1 MPRVSVIMSAYNDE
15 ETIRVAVESVLA
27 QTYTDFEFLI
37 MDDASKDGTLCI
49 LEKLEDD
56 RITIFRN
63 KENRGLTANLNSLL
77 ALSEGEY
84 IFRMDADD
92 ICRSDRM
99 EKQVRYMD
107 LHPEVYLAGCDTR
120 DFGDSDLVWHLKDD
134 PEELRIRMLLHPVLA
149 HPSFIFRRAL
159 YEEGFSYDET
169 FRTAQDYDLA
179 SRVAKKHKIGRV
191 GEILLDY
198 RVHKKQVS
206 AKDPSGQRNNADRVR
221 ERLLRE
227 LQVSFSE
234 EEKRLYGAWARE
246 EKPERFSDLRKC
258 DLLIPKLVKA
268 NEKTKIYDVR
278 IFETVLKK
286 LFYTRLIRTKDPRMI
301 LRYVL
306 TWGYGPKDLAVFFG
320 EAFRTVVEKCRNRIF
335 R

>member
-15 ETIRVAVESVLA
+15 ETIRIAVESVLA

-49 LEKLEDD
+49 LEKLDD
-56 RITIFRN
+56 ERITIIRN
-63 KENRGLTANLNSLL
+63 EENRGLTVNLNRLLSL
-77 ALSEGEY
+77 SKGEY

-92 ICRSDRM
+92 ICRIDRM
-99 EKQVRYMD
+99 EKQVHYMD
-107 LHPEVYLAGCDTR
+107 RHPEVYLAGCDTR

-134 PEELRIRMLLHPVLA
+134 PEELKIRMLLHPVLA
-149 HPSFIFRRAL
+149 HPSFIFRRVL
-159 YEEGFSYDET
+159 LDEGFAYDES

-179 SRVAKKHKIGRV
+179 SRIAKKHKIGRV

-206 AKDPSGQRNNADRVR
+206 AKDPSGQKNNADRVR
-221 ERLLRE
+221 ERLLSE
-227 LQVSFSE
+227 LGITLSD

-246 EKPERFSDLRKC
+246 EKPEKFSDLKSC

-268 NEKTKIYDVR
+268 NENKKIYDGK

-286 LFYTRLIRTKDPRMI
+286 LFYTRLIRTKDPRII
-301 LRYVL
+301 LRYLL
-306 TWGYGPKDLAVFFG
+306 TWGYGPKDLKIFFG
-320 EAFRTVVEKCRNRIF
+320 EAFRTVGEKCRNRIF